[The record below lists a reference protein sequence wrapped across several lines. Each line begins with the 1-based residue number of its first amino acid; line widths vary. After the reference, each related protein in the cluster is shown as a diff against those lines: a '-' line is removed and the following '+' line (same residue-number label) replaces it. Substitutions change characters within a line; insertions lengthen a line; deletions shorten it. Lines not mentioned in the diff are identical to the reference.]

1 MKKVNLMLILGFSKL
16 SKTKFLDDLAGMEI
30 IVKIWVGDTL
40 EWNDLPYLNQECYGS
55 FTQKIAA
62 ENLVVSCGGASE

>member
-40 EWNDLPYLNQECYGS
+40 E
-55 FTQKIAA
+55 
-62 ENLVVSCGGASE
+62 